1 MPGRR
6 PPRPGKASL
15 YAKISVHKNKALKP
29 EKKMKK
35 FYILD
40 TNVLIHDPLSFTKFE
55 DNTVVIPI
63 SVIEELD
70 TFKNAGDERGR
81 SARIVS
87 RKLDGYR
94 VKGKLSTGVKTEHG
108 GTLIVELDRPQVL
121 PKEFKLVEMD
131 NRILNNAFWHAQKK
145 HTIILVTKDI
155 NLRLKAEAVGLV
167 AQDYEAGKV
176 NVDEL
181 YSGIVAEDVTSDT
194 VDKFYKDHVI
204 ASPSPDLS
212 PNEFVVLHSKEDA
225 KKSAIGRV
233 DPADITK
240 LRALNPEP
248 SPWGIRPLNKEQRCA
263 MELLMD
269 DSVKLV
275 TLLGA
280 AGTGK
285 TLITLVCGL
294 QKSVEENI
302 YRKLIICRPIVPVG
316 KDIGFIPGT
325 KEEKLSTWMGAIYDN
340 LEFIMDKRHQESAM
354 EKFEY
359 LLQNEKIEIASVTHI
374 RGRSL
379 PKQYMIVDDAQ
390 NLTPHEIKT
399 ILSRAGEGTKVVVTG
414 DPYQIDNPYLDIAS
428 NGLTYIVDRM
438 RGQKLYGHV
447 TFTKT
452 ERSPLAALVAELL

>member
-1 MPGRR
+1 
-6 PPRPGKASL
+6 
-15 YAKISVHKNKALKP
+15 
-29 EKKMKK
+29 MKK
-35 FYILD
+35 IFILD

-55 DNTVVIPI
+55 DNTVIIPI

-87 RKLDGYR
+87 RKLDAYR

-121 PKEFKLVEMD
+121 PKEFKLVDMD
-131 NRILNNAFWHAQKK
+131 NRILNNAHWHLKK
-145 HTIILVTKDI
+145 KQNVILVTKDI

-181 YSGIVAEDVTSDT
+181 YPGIVSEKVSSDT

-204 ASPSPDLS
+204 ASPDKDLS
-212 PNEFVVLHSKEDA
+212 PNEFVVLHSKDDP

-233 DPADITK
+233 DPADTSK
-240 LRALNPEP
+240 VRALSPEP

-438 RGQKLYGHV
+438 RGQKLYGHI

-452 ERSPLAALVAELL
+452 ERSQLAALVAELL